1 MKINSNE
8 MITKFEKLFEN
19 KINIDDIKVEIKNED
34 KKLIEKIKQELS
46 IISYKK
52 KNSPKTIRIKEING
66 YFNNTDFK
74 KINLI
79 YRTYINIKMSND
91 DDLKAKLSVFKD
103 EKNINIK
110 INNEIVYDIDNDNF
124 TNEILVE
131 KLINKYKEYLLK
143 EYKKLR

>member
-1 MKINSNE
+1 MKIKSNE
-8 MITKFEKLFEN
+8 MITKFKELFEN
-19 KINIDDIKVEIKNED
+19 KINIDDIKVDIKNED
-34 KKLIEKIKQELS
+34 KKLVEKIKQELS

-52 KNSPKTIRIKEING
+52 KNSPKTIRIKDING

-110 INNEIVYDIDNDNF
+110 INNEIDYDIDNYNF
-124 TNEILVE
+124 NNEILVE

-143 EYKKLR
+143 QYKKLR

>member
-1 MKINSNE
+1 
-8 MITKFEKLFEN
+8 MITKFKELFEN
-19 KINIDDIKVEIKNED
+19 KINIDDIKVDIKNED
-34 KKLIEKIKQELS
+34 KKLVEKIKQELS

-52 KNSPKTIRIKEING
+52 KNSPKTIRIKDING

-110 INNEIVYDIDNDNF
+110 INNEIVSKYFKFKEKGIDMQKMTTTKLWDLF
-124 TNEILVE
+124 FSGEKNENMV
-131 KLINKYKEYLLK
+131 
-143 EYKKLR
+143 

>member
-1 MKINSNE
+1 